1 MTTLYEKVGKRY
13 RAVREERMWDSWP
26 HGFHL
31 VYSCPGG
38 RSTRFKIEP
47 ETAALLAAAKAKED
61 AIRKVLHEALYMRP
75 TQRPVTERQ
84 VKAWEAFKRAMG
96 SDGYIVEYEGITG
109 IIDSVIDELLK

>member
-13 RAVREERMWDSWP
+13 MAVSEERMWDSWP

-31 VYSCPGG
+31 VYSYPGG

-61 AIRKVLHEALYMRP
+61 AISKVLYEALYMRP
-75 TQRPVTERQ
+75 TQRPVTEKQ
-84 VKAWEAFKRAMG
+84 SKAWEAFKQAMG
-96 SDGYIVEYEGITG
+96 NDGYIVEYESVNG
-109 IIDSVIDELLK
+109 IIDRVIEVLLK